1 MKNDTRNGI
10 FTGHTAQ
17 PHNLVV
23 LIFTGASLALSPLSA
38 WADVPTPPPTAPH
51 SAGFPSE
58 QALINR
64 GYDPKTGIWQVEEN
78 NRGKPTVKKEGGNI
92 TGTQGRNVTVTGKY
106 GEKVNMNTSVNQT
119 AGISKIQTAFAA
131 ANIGSSAVRAV
142 EQDNGAFSSAFSNGE
157 YGKAAMAAARAIG
170 NFFDGFTGGAGGYIA
185 GKFEGDNVFNRYKYE
200 DFANSAQSLY
210 NYAKDLQVAQAQA
223 ERDGNLGGAVAA
235 AQAEKIAREAAEAKR
250 QEEQNKKEF
259 DQARK
264 NGNKVY
270 SMQRKIFKDGKET
283 VESMGIY
290 KNFNSE
296 KGESP
301 DLWVQGNYNNPEH
314 KLNITF
320 HANSKLAAYLPK
332 HFTGGDIMQISWQEV
347 SPANQEDLSKPQL
360 EKDRLPLSES
370 EIADILRRMLESNQ
384 TNHAELM
391 RQLSMMGNVVSEST
405 TNITYNQTTAK
416 SAPYTPQ
423 GSGQAQQTQVTINPD
438 GSITTNIIPRPDL
451 KPDSSQAPTREQIT
465 PSAPSEN
472 QQQNPNGQ
480 QQNPN
485 GQSQNQQQQDKD
497 FCKQNPTSAYCQ
509 DLGNTDYEDI
519 AIPTNSIDLNLRPL
533 NIFGTDGQ
541 CPAPL
546 SFEFGPLGKFQ
557 VEYDFLCKVARL
569 IRPIVILGTMI
580 SCSFTAFSAIR
591 EL

>member
-17 PHNLVV
+17 PHHLVV
-23 LIFTGASLALSPLSA
+23 LICTGASLALSPLSA
-38 WADVPTPPPTAPH
+38 WADVPTPPPNAPH

-64 GYDPKTGIWQVEEN
+64 GYDPKTGIWQVEET

-106 GEKVNMNTSVNQT
+106 GEKVNLQTSVNQT

-157 YGKAAMAAARAIG
+157 YGKAVMAASRAIG
-170 NFFDGFTGGAGGYIA
+170 NFFDGFFTGGAGGYIA
-185 GKFEGDNVFNRYKYE
+185 QKFEGDNVFNRYKYE
-200 DFANSAQSLY
+200 DFANSAQSIY

-223 ERDGNLGGAVAA
+223 ERDGNLAEALAA
-235 AQAEKIAREAAEAKR
+235 AQAQKIAQEAAEAAKR
-250 QEEQNKKEF
+250 EQEQQEALKKQQSEGKTIWVLKF
-259 DQARK
+259 SYIA
-264 NGNKVY
+264 NGK
-270 SMQRKIFKDGKET
+270 S
-283 VESMGIY
+283 
-290 KNFNSE
+290 
-296 KGESP
+296 SP
-301 DLWVQGNYNNPEH
+301 DYSLLYTDQ
-314 KLNITF
+314 
-320 HANSKLAAYLPK
+320 LPK
-332 HFTGGDIMQISWQEV
+332 DISV
-347 SPANQEDLSKPQL
+347 SLTYNEGKLYGYHQPQSSLNKYAPKTIPEKSFASGFLTFEKWEGQKHLELPSDTKKLSL
-360 EKDRLPLSES
+360 TES

-384 TNHAELM
+384 TNHEELM

-405 TNITYNQTTAK
+405 INITYNQTTAK

-423 GSGQAQQTQVTINPD
+423 GSRQAQQTEATVHKD
-438 GSITTNIIPRPDL
+438 GSITTNVIPRPDL
-451 KPDSSQAPTREQIT
+451 KPDSSQAPTREQVVPNT
-465 PSAPSEN
+465 PGEN
-472 QQQNPNGQ
+472 VPQNPNGQ
-480 QQNPN
+480 NQNP
-485 GQSQNQQQQDKD
+485 STSEQNQQRQE

-509 DLGNTDYEDI
+509 DLGNTDYEDLS
-519 AIPTNSIDLNLRPL
+519 IPTNAIDMTLRPL
-533 NIFGTDGQ
+533 DIFSTNGI

-580 SCSFTAFSAIR
+580 SCSFTAFAAIR

>member
-17 PHNLVV
+17 PHHLAV
-23 LIFTGASLALSPLSA
+23 LICTGASLALSPLSA

-64 GYDPKTGIWQVEEN
+64 GYDPKTGIWRVEET
-78 NRGKPTVKKEGGNI
+78 NRGKPTVKKEGGSI
-92 TGTQGRNVTVTGKY
+92 TGTQGRNVAVTGVY
-106 GEKVNMNTSVNQT
+106 GEKVNLNTSVSQ
-119 AGISKIQTAFAA
+119 A
-131 ANIGSSAVRAV
+131 ANV
-142 EQDNGAFSSAFSNGE
+142 EKLQVKGAGVL
-157 YGKAAMAAARAIG
+157 YGGMAA
-170 NFFDGFTGGAGGYIA
+170 GGAVGSNAAIRAY
-185 GKFEGDNVFNRYKYE
+185 KDFKEGDYKGG
-200 DFANSAQSLY
+200 FQNSIEAVLSGLSSLDITGLGSGLV
-210 NYAKDLQVAQAQA
+210 NFGNGTGLTDLGPNNPFSAARAQA

-235 AQAEKIAREAAEAKR
+235 AQAEKIAREAAAEAEAAEKMKQQQKGR
-250 QEEQNKKEF
+250 YPVQIIIEEFNPKGNIYTNKIGYTHIKDLRGMSNLEGRKGKSGKFYVPNMEF
-259 DQARK
+259 A
-264 NGNKVY
+264 
-270 SMQRKIFKDGKET
+270 
-283 VESMGIY
+283 
-290 KNFNSE
+290 
-296 KGESP
+296 
-301 DLWVQGNYNNPEH
+301 GNYFDYTLKDEKSVGARASWTTIYTPTTPE
-314 KLNITF
+314 
-320 HANSKLAAYLPK
+320 
-332 HFTGGDIMQISWQEV
+332 
-347 SPANQEDLSKPQL
+347 QL
-360 EKDRLPLSES
+360 KKSLPLTES

-391 RQLSMMGNVVSEST
+391 RQLSMMGNIVPQAT

>member
-92 TGTQGRNVTVTGKY
+92 TGTQGRNVAVTGVY
-106 GEKVNMNTSVNQT
+106 GEKVNLNTSVSQ
-119 AGISKIQTAFAA
+119 A
-131 ANIGSSAVRAV
+131 ANV
-142 EQDNGAFSSAFSNGE
+142 EKLQVKGAGVL
-157 YGKAAMAAARAIG
+157 YGGMAA
-170 NFFDGFTGGAGGYIA
+170 GGAVGSNAAIRAY
-185 GKFEGDNVFNRYKYE
+185 KDFKEGDYKGG
-200 DFANSAQSLY
+200 FQNSIEAVLSGLSSLDITGLGSGLV
-210 NYAKDLQVAQAQA
+210 NFGNGTGLTDLGPNNPFSAARAQA

-259 DQARK
+259 EQARK

-301 DLWVQGNYNNPEH
+301 DLWVQGNYINPEH

-370 EIADILRRMLESNQ
+370 EIADILRRMLQSNQ

-391 RQLSMMGNVVSEST
+391 RQLSMMGNIVPQAT

>member
-17 PHNLVV
+17 PHHLVV
-23 LIFTGASLALSPLSA
+23 LICTGASLALSPLSA

-64 GYDPKTGIWQVEEN
+64 GYDPKTGIWQVEET

-106 GEKVNMNTSVNQT
+106 GEKVNLHTSVNQT

-142 EQDNGAFSSAFSNGE
+142 EQDNGAFSSAFSNRE
-157 YGKAAMAAARAIG
+157 YGKAAMAAARSIG
-170 NFFDGFTGGAGGYIA
+170 NFFDGLFTGGAGGYIA

-223 ERDGNLGGAVAA
+223 ERDGNLAEALAA
-235 AQAEKIAREAAEAKR
+235 AQAKKIAQEAAEAAARDQQSKEAA
-250 QEEQNKKEF
+250 QEQLKQGKQIWVLEFYYGVAGKYTGHKFVHYTNKEVA
-259 DQARK
+259 DRSGAVAYYK
-264 NGNKVY
+264 NG
-270 SMQRKIFKDGKET
+270 KIDNYAFPEKEINQYFPKTIPYKAYTYAFLTWSLWDGKQDLPT
-283 VESMGIY
+283 AQPT
-290 KNFNSE
+290 
-296 KGESP
+296 P
-301 DLWVQGNYNNPEH
+301 D
-314 KLNITF
+314 NILLTQ
-320 HANSKLAAYLPK
+320 
-332 HFTGGDIMQISWQEV
+332 T
-347 SPANQEDLSKPQL
+347 
-360 EKDRLPLSES
+360 
-370 EIADILRRMLESNQ
+370 EIANILRRMLESNQ

-423 GSGQAQQTQVTINPD
+423 GSRQAQQTEATVHKD
-438 GSITTNIIPRPDL
+438 GSITTNVIPRPDL
-451 KPDSSQAPTREQIT
+451 KPDSSQAPTREQVVPNT
-465 PSAPSEN
+465 PGEN
-472 QQQNPNGQ
+472 VPQNPNGQ
-480 QQNPN
+480 NQNP
-485 GQSQNQQQQDKD
+485 STSEQNQQRQE

-509 DLGNTDYEDI
+509 DLGNTDYEDLS
-519 AIPTNSIDLNLRPL
+519 IPTNAIDMTLRPL
-533 NIFGTDGQ
+533 DIFSTDGI

-546 SFEFGPLGKFQ
+546 SFEFGPLGKF
-557 VEYDFLCKVARL
+557 EISYDFLCKVARL
-569 IRPIVILGTMI
+569 IRPIAILVTMI
-580 SCSFTAFSAIR
+580 SCSFTAFAAIK

>member
-17 PHNLVV
+17 PHHLAV
-23 LIFTGASLALSPLSA
+23 IICTGASLALSPLSA

-64 GYDPKTGIWQVEEN
+64 GYDPKTGIWRVEET

-92 TGTQGRNVTVTGKY
+92 TGTQGRNVAVTGVY
-106 GEKVNMNTSVNQT
+106 GEKVNLNTSVSQSAST
-119 AGISKIQTAFAA
+119 SKIQTAFAA
-131 ANIGSSAVRAV
+131 ANLGLSIQRAV
-142 EQDNGAFSSAFSNGE
+142 EQDNGYFSEAFSKGE
-157 YGKAAMAAARAIG
+157 YGKAAMAGARFVGSVI
-170 NFFDGFTGGAGGYIA
+170 DGFFTGGSFGYV
-185 GKFEGDNVFNRYKYE
+185 GSKFEGSNPFNQYKYE
-200 DFANSAQSLY
+200 ELGNSAQTMY
-210 NYAKDLQVAQAQA
+210 DYAAAMQAARAQA

-235 AQAEKIAREAAEAKR
+235 AQAEKIAREAAAEAEAAEKMKQQQNGR
-250 QEEQNKKEF
+250 YPVQIIIEEFNPKGNIYTNKIGYTHIKDLRGMSNLEGRKGKSGKFYAPNMEF
-259 DQARK
+259 A
-264 NGNKVY
+264 
-270 SMQRKIFKDGKET
+270 
-283 VESMGIY
+283 
-290 KNFNSE
+290 
-296 KGESP
+296 
-301 DLWVQGNYNNPEH
+301 GNYFDYTLKDEKSVGARASWTTTYTPTTPE
-314 KLNITF
+314 
-320 HANSKLAAYLPK
+320 
-332 HFTGGDIMQISWQEV
+332 
-347 SPANQEDLSKPQL
+347 QL
-360 EKDRLPLSES
+360 KKSLPLSES

-391 RQLSMMGNVVSEST
+391 RQLSMMGNVVPQAT

-485 GQSQNQQQQDKD
+485 GQSQNQQQDKD

-519 AIPTNSIDLNLRPL
+519 AIPTNSIDLNLHPL

-569 IRPIVILGTMI
+569 IRPIVILGTII
-580 SCSFTAFSAIR
+580 SCSFTAFAAIR

>member
-10 FTGHTAQ
+10 FTGHTAR
-17 PHNLVV
+17 PHHLVV
-23 LIFTGASLALSPLSA
+23 LICTGASLALSPLSA

-64 GYDPKTGIWQVEEN
+64 GYDPKTGILRVEET

-259 DQARK
+259 EQARK

-423 GSGQAQQTQVTINPD
+423 GSRQAQQTEATVHKD
-438 GSITTNIIPRPDL
+438 GSITTNVIPRPDL
-451 KPDSSQAPTREQIT
+451 KPDSSQAPTREQVVPNT
-465 PSAPSEN
+465 PGEN
-472 QQQNPNGQ
+472 VPQNPNGQ
-480 QQNPN
+480 NQNP
-485 GQSQNQQQQDKD
+485 STSEQNQQRQE

-509 DLGNTDYEDI
+509 DLGNTDYEDLSI
-519 AIPTNSIDLNLRPL
+519 PNNAIDMTLRPL
-533 NIFGTDGQ
+533 DIFSTDGI

-546 SFEFGPLGKFQ
+546 SFEFGPLGKF
-557 VEYDFLCKVARL
+557 EISYDFLCKVARL
-569 IRPIVILGTMI
+569 IRPIAILGTMI
-580 SCSFTAFSAIR
+580 SCSFTAFAAIK